1 MFLSVIPVEPK
12 RRKVGVLLLLKNKN
26 GKKRFSWKRR
36 LIFFRKHGLSAQN
49 VGIMRRF
56 GFFGKRGRVMSRKR
70 GFLRVQNVNI
80 GGGNIKRMNSSKI
93 PCLVFSSVF
102 FNYIEKFINN
112 C

>member
-49 VGIMRRF
+49 VGTMRRF
-56 GFFGKRGRVMSRKR
+56 GFFGRRGRVMSRKR
-70 GFLRVQNVNI
+70 GFLPVLNVSI
-80 GGGNIKRMNSSKI
+80 GGANIKRMESCVILN
-93 PCLVFSSVF
+93 LLFSSV
-102 FNYIEKFINN
+102 I
-112 C
+112 

>member
-36 LIFFRKHGLSAQN
+36 LIFFQKHGLSVQN

-56 GFFGKRGRVMSRKR
+56 GFFDRRGRVMSRKR
-70 GFLRVQNVNI
+70 GFLPVPNVSIDGANI
-80 GGGNIKRMNSSKI
+80 NRMESCEVLCLMISSDT
-93 PCLVFSSVF
+93 
-102 FNYIEKFINN
+102 
-112 C
+112 